1 MNDMSKI
8 GDSFPLKIKRQFV
21 RNSLQ
26 RGLVI
31 KVEIPEEDY
40 EKYFVFMGYDPETKE
55 AYGLFINTP
64 KKNPALSRK
73 NIVVRDFQI
82 RVQQKAHA
90 FLKYDSEIN
99 CFSYYGMDFFEMVN
113 SLIESPV
120 KICGNLQPETL
131 TKVEEAIETNRTFSN
146 YEKNILI
153 GPLSIPIF

>member
-1 MNDMSKI
+1 MSKI

-31 KVEIPEEDY
+31 KVEIP
-40 EKYFVFMGYDPETKE
+40 
-55 AYGLFINTP
+55 
-64 KKNPALSRK
+64 R
-73 NIVVRDFQI
+73 
-82 RVQQKAHA
+82 
-90 FLKYDSEIN
+90 
-99 CFSYYGMDFFEMVN
+99 
-113 SLIESPV
+113 LIESPV

>member
-1 MNDMSKI
+1 MTKI

-31 KVEIPEEDY
+31 KVEIP
-40 EKYFVFMGYDPETKE
+40 
-55 AYGLFINTP
+55 
-64 KKNPALSRK
+64 R
-73 NIVVRDFQI
+73 
-82 RVQQKAHA
+82 
-90 FLKYDSEIN
+90 
-99 CFSYYGMDFFEMVN
+99 
-113 SLIESPV
+113 LIESPV